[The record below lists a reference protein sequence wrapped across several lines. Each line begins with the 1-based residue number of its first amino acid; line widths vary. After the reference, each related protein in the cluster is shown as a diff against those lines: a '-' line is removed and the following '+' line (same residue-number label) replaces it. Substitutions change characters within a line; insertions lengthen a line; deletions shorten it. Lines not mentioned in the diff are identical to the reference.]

1 MDEEYYKKMMRIVE
15 TQLEDA
21 RRANVRYEK
30 QLDERSAQMAEQ
42 SAQTAE
48 LIAILKAKEAEVAGG
63 VLSQQITGV
72 KGGVGGRKKMPII
85 QSTGRYKE
93 ADLDILFDQV
103 VKRVEQHISD
113 EMLESNKTE
122 LAEMGRGLDVVSV
135 FGHSEL
141 RSVFCTSYSRQLRLQ
156 LRLKKKDLE
165 EHYKYTPD
173 LIKEMKENHK
183 RVTRWVNEGCKLY
196 RQKQDI
202 SKIAESM
209 EYKGL
214 AGVISD
220 RLEAKRSELS
230 LMSKSGKRRTPED
243 EREKASL
250 TERDKKLGNLATR
263 CSQYFSTCGMF
274 ILYLEIMGI
283 PIADADAQVFV
294 NFQNFVKRNKPIRID
309 TVNHL
314 RRDSMMFLTELAT
327 ADATGY
333 SFMPAIPYE
342 GVGSIPVREKEIET
356 HPEPPE
362 VFWVELD
369 ERKRLRETDHD
380 VRDIYRCIRINETGN
395 DPELLEICL
404 RFMRETGLRPVFAKL
419 VEFGDF
425 SKKPVEF
432 VGKTKTPV
440 YHFKIKDVKR
450 FETGN
455 KGIAKYN
462 MFISELLWNQ
472 IQKYRKANPD
482 IYDEALLFSK
492 VKLLGHGAAKYETP
506 LTDDNIIKDIF
517 RPLSKTCH
525 QKILPEKFRDSYYTL
540 MLACLNVQDVRA
552 FKDWTGD
559 TRTTAE
565 TNYRG
570 VVESVDVPTTFSGGN
585 TTYQEIVTTVFNK
598 EVPKFREGDLANPR
612 TCSDGT
618 VIHRKVYRDG
628 RWRDSGQ
635 RC

>member
-1 MDEEYYKKMMRIVE
+1 MDDDYAAKMIALLQSQVEESKQ
-15 TQLEDA
+15 TAA
-21 RRANVRYEK
+21 RALK
-30 QLDERSAQMAEQ
+30 QLDEQ
-42 SAQTAE
+42 SAQTTE
-48 LIAILKAKEAEVAGG
+48 LIALLKSREAEEAGG
-63 VLSQQITGV
+63 VPSQQITRV

-93 ADLDILFDQV
+93 ADLDILFDHV
-103 VKRVEQHISD
+103 IKRVEQHISD
-113 EMLESNKTE
+113 EMLESDKTE
-122 LAEMGRGLDVVSV
+122 LEEMGRGLDIVSM
-135 FGHSEL
+135 FGYSEL
-141 RSVFCTSYSRQLRLQ
+141 RSVFCTTYSRQLRLQ
-156 LRLKKKDLE
+156 LRLVKNDLE
-165 EHYKYTPD
+165 EHYKYSPD
-173 LIKEMKENHK
+173 LIKAMKANHK
-183 RVTRWVNEGCKLY
+183 RVTQWVNERCKLY
-196 RQKQDI
+196 KQQQDI
-202 SKIAESM
+202 SKIAETM
-209 EYKGL
+209 DYKGF

-230 LMSKSGKRRTPED
+230 LISRSGKRRTPED
-243 EREKASL
+243 EREKSSL
-250 TERDKKLGNLATR
+250 IQRDKKLGNRADR
-263 CSQYFSTCGMF
+263 CGQYFSTCGMF

-283 PIADADAQVFV
+283 PIAHADGQVFV
-294 NFQNFVKRNKPIRID
+294 NFQNFVKRNKPIRTD

-314 RRDSMMFLTELAT
+314 RRDSLMFLTELAT

-356 HPEPPE
+356 DPEPPE

-369 ERKRLRETDHD
+369 DRKRLRETDHD
-380 VRDIYRCIRINETGN
+380 VRDIYRCILINRVGN

-419 VEFGDF
+419 VEFGHF

-455 KGIAKYN
+455 KGIATYN

-482 IYDEALLFSK
+482 IYDEALLFNK
-492 VKLLGHGAAKYETP
+492 VKLLEAPADKYETP
-506 LTDDNIIKDIF
+506 LTDDNITKDIF
-517 RPLSKTCH
+517 GPLSKICQ

-540 MLACLNVQDVRA
+540 MLACVNVQDVRA

-570 VVESVDVPTTFSGGN
+570 VVESVDVPTTFSGSN
-585 TTYQEIVTTVFNK
+585 TTYQEIVTTIFDK
-598 EVPKFREGDLANPR
+598 EVPNFKEGDLANPR

-628 RWRDSGQ
+628 KWRDSGQ